1 MGIRAAVRPG
11 FGIRYAVRGELEGMP
26 ECPDGI
32 WTGQPPGE
40 RDSANGV
47 CDFQAHGS
55 VGGVG
60 NVAAD
65 DAETYALVI
74 VIIIPVKFRI
84 EIVSIIPGIDWIS

>member
-1 MGIRAAVRPG
+1 MGIHH
-11 FGIRYAVRGELEGMP
+11 AVRGELEGMP

-40 RDSANGV
+40 WDSANGV

-65 DAETYALVI
+65 DAEAGGLVI
-74 VIIIPVKFRI
+74 I
-84 EIVSIIPGIDWIS
+84 EITIAE